1 MEDKKAQFL
10 EIFNTHITRDGK
22 DDLLD
27 WLNHSDFF
35 TAPASTRFHGNHE
48 GGLLEHSINVYNSLV
63 SLLENTGLKEN
74 YSNETI
80 AIVALLHDVCK
91 VNYYKKGTR
100 NVKENG
106 VWVQKEVYE
115 VDEKFPCGHGE
126 KSVIILQNFIHL
138 DSEEIFAIRAHMG
151 GFDTSVK
158 GGEFAMPL
166 ADHLGGVDS
175 LEIMIGQ
182 GRIEIVHLGFIRGRD
197 IKNSIIMCSEAEN
210 MTKEHIQL
218 LLGRVGEGSSLW
230 INGDY
235 KQVDGSVFRENNG
248 LMIAVDKLKGH
259 PRFGFVKLL
268 KTERSETAAMAD
280 LLD

>member
-115 VDEKFPCGHGE
+115 VDEKFPFGYYPS
-126 KSVIILQNFIHL
+126 KFY
-138 DSEEIFAIRAHMG
+138 
-151 GFDTSVK
+151 
-158 GGEFAMPL
+158 PL
-166 ADHLGGVDS
+166 
-175 LEIMIGQ
+175 
-182 GRIEIVHLGFIRGRD
+182 RFGRD
-197 IKNSIIMCSEAEN
+197 FCDSGS
-210 MTKEHIQL
+210 H
-218 LLGRVGEGSSLW
+218 GRL
-230 INGDY
+230 
-235 KQVDGSVFRENNG
+235 
-248 LMIAVDKLKGH
+248 
-259 PRFGFVKLL
+259 
-268 KTERSETAAMAD
+268 
-280 LLD
+280 

>member
-106 VWVQKEVYE
+106 
-115 VDEKFPCGHGE
+115 G
-126 KSVIILQNFIHL
+126 
-138 DSEEIFAIRAHMG
+138 
-151 GFDTSVK
+151 
-158 GGEFAMPL
+158 
-166 ADHLGGVDS
+166 
-175 LEIMIGQ
+175 
-182 GRIEIVHLGFIRGRD
+182 
-197 IKNSIIMCSEAEN
+197 
-210 MTKEHIQL
+210 
-218 LLGRVGEGSSLW
+218 
-230 INGDY
+230 
-235 KQVDGSVFRENNG
+235 
-248 LMIAVDKLKGH
+248 
-259 PRFGFVKLL
+259 
-268 KTERSETAAMAD
+268 
-280 LLD
+280 